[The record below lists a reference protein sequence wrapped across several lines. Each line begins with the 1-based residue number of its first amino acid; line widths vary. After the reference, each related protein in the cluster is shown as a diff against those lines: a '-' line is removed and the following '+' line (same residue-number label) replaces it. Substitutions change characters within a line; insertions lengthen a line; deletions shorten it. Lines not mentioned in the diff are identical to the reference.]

1 MSSLQGH
8 PGCQMGI
15 SRVSRD
21 RTSGNGSELEEGRFG
36 VDIRKKFFTVR
47 VVRHRNRL
55 PREVVDVTTTEYAL
69 WWVTKGAGAV

>member
-69 WWVTKGAGAV
+69 W